1 MTHALQ
7 IIQDAL
13 QISELTLYT
22 ALSIPA
28 LCPVNSP
35 GSTPD
40 CQLWL
45 VNSWNLPGNCLD
57 SPPCSVGYTLS
68 VAQSYG
74 SPVCFPYS
82 GDHCLVLL
90 DVQYLKTIAS
100 YILQSFSV
108 VSSRRLS
115 PVPVTPLWLKA
126 KIFGISIIVWKLF
139 PTLHWVF
146 LSFYVSPT
154 PTPLNLTLESNE
166 LLPKNSGCQNS
177 AKKQFNI
184 SLLESSQEGNH

>member
-1 MTHALQ
+1 MTHTPQ

-28 LCPVNSP
+28 LCSLNSP

-45 VNSWNLPGNCLD
+45 VNSWNLPDNCLD
-57 SPPCSVGYTLS
+57 SPPCSVDYTLS
-68 VAQSYG
+68 VAQSYR

-82 GDHCLVLL
+82 GDPCLVLR
-90 DVQYLKTIAS
+90 DAHYLKTIAS
-100 YILQSFSV
+100 YILQSFLG
-108 VSSRRLS
+108 VSSRRLT
-115 PVPVTPLWLKA
+115 PVPIAPLWLKA
-126 KIFGISIIVWKLF
+126 KIFGIFIIVWKLF

-146 LSFYVSPT
+146 LSFYVPPT
-154 PTPLNLTLESNE
+154 PNPFELNF
-166 LLPKNSGCQNS
+166 G
-177 AKKQFNI
+177 I
-184 SLLESSQEGNH
+184 